1 MAKGINE
8 AVREVC
14 LSFPEAEEVVSH
26 GFPNFRVRGKTF
38 ATYVINHHGD
48 GRVALWLNSPSGSQ
62 DHYAKSEPR
71 HFFVPPYV
79 GPRGWL
85 GVHLDKGLSW
95 QRVAA
100 LVRQAYEKVAPRALA
115 DSIGETVKIKSPP
128 AALPADEVNP
138 LKSRQAQATLKR
150 LRQIYLSWPEVSE
163 DVQFGS
169 PVWRAGK
176 KTFAWMHVDRNLG
189 EEGAARGSAAE
200 RRVDDRSAGERS
212 AGDRRASGPAA
223 RADRSVAP
231 RMAASGNVRSD
242 RVSPADTGRSRKP
255 RPAPRLQLY
264 FWVGV
269 AAQGLMTADER
280 FHIPAYMGHQG
291 WIALDVTDHCDWQ
304 EVRGLALA
312 SYRHFALQRMLK
324 ALDAQARDKE
334 DQ

>member
-1 MAKGINE
+1 VAKGINE

-38 ATYVINHHGD
+38 ASYVVNHHGD
-48 GRVALWLNSPSGSQ
+48 GRVALWLNAPAGSQ
-62 DHYAKSEPR
+62 DHYVKSEPR
-71 HFFVPPYV
+71 HFFMPPYV

-100 LVRQAYEKVAPRALA
+100 LVRQAYEKVAPSALS
-115 DSIGETVKIKSPP
+115 DSIGETVKIKSPQ

-138 LKSRQAQATLKR
+138 LKSRQAQAILKR
-150 LRQIYLSWPEVSE
+150 LRQMYLSWPEVSE

-176 KTFAWMHVDRNLG
+176 KTFAWVHVDRNLG
-189 EEGAARGSAAE
+189 DDVATRGSAP
-200 RRVDDRSAGERS
+200 AG
-212 AGDRRASGPAA
+212 A
-223 RADRSVAP
+223 
-231 RMAASGNVRSD
+231 
-242 RVSPADTGRSRKP
+242 GRSRK
-255 RPAPRLQLY
+255 RSAGSRLQLY

-291 WIALDVTDHCDWQ
+291 WIALDVTDHCDWK